1 MQQRGTR
8 HLAAWFT
15 GTAVAGCAA
24 PLSTLDTA
32 GPSAHII
39 ETLWWVLLVGAALI
53 SALVAALLLWA
64 FAKRQDDTSVDERRW
79 LVWGGIAF
87 PLVVLSALTV
97 YGVAAGERL
106 LAKPAP
112 DVVRVDAIGH
122 RFWWEFVHYD
132 EGGRPIYSASELRV
146 PAGVPVDVHITS
158 ADVIHSFW
166 VPRLAGKMDAIP
178 GAENILR
185 IEADRPG
192 VYAGRCAEFCGAGHA
207 RNSFS
212 VRAMTRADH
221 AAWLASPDASAPPAA
236 VANACAGCHSV
247 DPRIRGNGP
256 NLASLAERRYP
267 PGHAMAAAP
276 EVRRRWLAAHAGG
289 PAETSDEA
297 AIAWAAGV
305 RP

>member
-1 MQQRGTR
+1 M
-8 HLAAWFT
+8 AAAL
-15 GTAVAGCAA
+15 GGCVA
-24 PLSTLDTA
+24 PYSTLDTA
-32 GPSAHII
+32 GPSARVI
-39 ETLWWVLLVGAALI
+39 ETLWWVLLAGAALI
-53 SALVAALLLWA
+53 SVLVAALLVWA
-64 FAKRQDDTSVDERRW
+64 FSKRRDDTRVDERRW

-87 PLVVLSALTV
+87 PLTVLSALTV
-97 YGVAAGERL
+97 YGVVAGERL
-106 LAKPAP
+106 LAKPAH

-122 RFWWEFVHYD
+122 QFWWEFVQYD
-132 EGGRPIYSASELRV
+132 AAGRPIYTASELRI

-158 ADVIHSFW
+158 ADVVHSFW

-212 VRAMTRADH
+212 VVVATLAEH
-221 AAWLASPDASAPPAA
+221 ASWLASPGAATTPAA
-236 VANACAGCHSV
+236 VTGACAGCHSS
-247 DPRIRGNGP
+247 DPRVRGNGP
-256 NLASLAERRYP
+256 NLAGLADRRFP
-267 PGHAMAAAP
+267 PGHAMAAP
-276 EVRRRWLAAHAGG
+276 REVRRRWLAAHAGG
-289 PAETSDEA
+289 PLETSDED

>member
-1 MQQRGTR
+1 M
-8 HLAAWFT
+8 AAALT
-15 GTAVAGCAA
+15 GCAA
-24 PLSTLDTA
+24 PYSTIDTA
-32 GPSAHII
+32 GPSARTI
-39 ETLWWVLLVGAALI
+39 ETLWWVLLIGAALI
-53 SALVAALLLWA
+53 SALVAALLFWA
-64 FAKRQDDTSVDERRW
+64 FARRGRESALDERRW
-79 LVWGGIAF
+79 LIWGGLAF
-87 PLVVLSALTV
+87 PLAVLSLLTV

-106 LAKPAP
+106 LARPAP
-112 DVVRVDAIGH
+112 DVIRVDAIGH

-132 EGGRPIYSASELRV
+132 AAGRPLYTASELRI

-185 IEADRPG
+185 IQADRPG
-192 VYAGRCAEFCGAGHA
+192 AFAGRCAEFCGAGHA

-221 AAWLASPDASAPPAA
+221 ASWLASPRSAAPPPA
-236 VANACAGCHSV
+236 VAGACSGCHSV
-247 DPRIRGNGP
+247 DPYLRGNGP
-256 NLASLAERRYP
+256 NLAGLSDRPYP
-267 PGHAMAAAP
+267 PGHAMAAP
-276 EVRRRWLAAHAGG
+276 SEVRRRWLAGHARG